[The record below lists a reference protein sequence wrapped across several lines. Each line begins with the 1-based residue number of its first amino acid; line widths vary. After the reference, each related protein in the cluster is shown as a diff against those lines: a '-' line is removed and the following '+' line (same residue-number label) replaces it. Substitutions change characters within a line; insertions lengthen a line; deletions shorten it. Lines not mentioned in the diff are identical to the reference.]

1 MKRHLT
7 IMVAAASL
15 AACASTV
22 DDSPWRSKVATPAMH
37 RTSGQETA
45 VGEFTGKSGR
55 TTTGEVAVFETTAG
69 YAISLGS
76 DFSIDNGTGAMVG
89 LGDATGA
96 TVVLAPLAS
105 PTGAQIYGVPAS
117 VDIGQ
122 FRHVYIWDDA
132 RGVPLGVAELDL
144 L

>member
-7 IMVAAASL
+7 IMAAAAFL
-15 AACASTV
+15 VACGSTV
-22 DDSPWRSKVATPAMH
+22 DDSPWRSKVTTPAAH
-37 RTSGQETA
+37 RITGQETA
-45 VGEFTGKSGR
+45 VGSFAGTSGHAAS
-55 TTTGEVAVFETTAG
+55 GEVAVFETTAG
-69 YAISLGS
+69 YAVSLGS
-76 DFSIDNGTGAMVG
+76 NFSFDGAPNAVVG

-105 PTGAQIYGVPAS
+105 TTGAQVYGVPAS

-122 FRHVYIWDDA
+122 FRHVYIWDDE
-132 RGVPLGVAELDL
+132 RGIPLGMAQLDL